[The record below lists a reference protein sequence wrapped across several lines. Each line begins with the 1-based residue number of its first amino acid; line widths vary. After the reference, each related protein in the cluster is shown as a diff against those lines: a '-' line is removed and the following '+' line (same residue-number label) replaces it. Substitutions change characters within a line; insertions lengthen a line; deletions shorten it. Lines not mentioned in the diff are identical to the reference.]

1 LYFLMVQNFIGKEAA
16 QDIIQEYLRRRGHI
30 GSSNGT
36 ESFQSSNLQ
45 PYVKPSADAATTQTK
60 KQTRTQKDSASSSS
74 QSSKSQSETAE
85 SQLPSKRG
93 SKKKGAKAI
102 SLAEAAKGSIVF
114 KQGKPCSCQ
123 ARQHNLVSNCL
134 SCGKIVCE
142 QEGEGPCSF
151 CGALVLKEGS
161 TYAGLSDVGLPLSE
175 AEAAAEAYAKRLVDY
190 DRNAAARTKV
200 YDDQSDYYEMEGNSW
215 LSSKVSHIR
224 FFVLDSSIPS
234 LVDHTCSYS
243 APRLHPLI
251 FGSLLCLR

>member
-1 LYFLMVQNFIGKEAA
+1 MVQNFIGTEAS
-16 QDIIQEYLRRRGHI
+16 QGIIQEYLQRRGHI
-30 GSSNGT
+30 GSSIGT
-36 ESFQSSNLQ
+36 ESLQSSNLQ
-45 PYVKPSADAATTQTK
+45 PYVKPSADPPTTQTK
-60 KQTRTQKDSASSSS
+60 KQTRIQKDAASSSS
-74 QSSKSQSETAE
+74 QGSKNQSETAE
-85 SQLPSKRG
+85 PQLASKKS

-123 ARQHNLVSNCL
+123 AWQHNLVSNCL

-175 AEAAAEAYAKRLVDY
+175 AEAEAEAYAKRLVDY

-200 YDDQSDYYEMEGNSW
+200 YDDQSDYFEMEGNSW
-215 LSSKVSHIR
+215 LSSKVNY
-224 FFVLDSSIPS
+224 
-234 LVDHTCSYS
+234 T
-243 APRLHPLI
+243 
-251 FGSLLCLR
+251 